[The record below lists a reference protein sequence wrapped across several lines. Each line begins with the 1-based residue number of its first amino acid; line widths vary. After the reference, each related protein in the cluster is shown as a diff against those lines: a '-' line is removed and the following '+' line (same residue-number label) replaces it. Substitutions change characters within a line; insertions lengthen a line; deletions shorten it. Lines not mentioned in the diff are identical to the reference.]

1 MRKAA
6 GIIPARF
13 QSSRFPG
20 KPLALIQGRPLI
32 QWVYESVK
40 KSALLSR
47 FIVATDDKRI
57 QQAASGF
64 GAEVFMTSA
73 GHPSGT
79 DRVAEVAGQ
88 LDTPIVINI
97 QGDEPLVQGKM
108 IDALVE
114 VLQDDSIPIASLMTR
129 RTDLGGMQDPN
140 RVKVVVDER
149 GYALYFSRSAVPYG
163 AKDFYFLHL
172 GIYGYQKEFLRELVR
187 MRVSRLETAERLEQ
201 LRILEAGFKIK
212 MIEVPYSALSVDTPE
227 DIIKVEEFLKR
238 NKHE

>member
-1 MRKAA
+1 LRKAA

-97 QGDEPLVQGKM
+97 QGDEPLIQGKM

>member
-32 QWVYESVK
+32 QWVYDGVK

-47 FIVATDDKRI
+47 FIIATDDKRI
-57 QQAASGF
+57 QQAAIGF
-64 GAEVFMTSA
+64 GAEVFMTST

-97 QGDEPLVQGKM
+97 QGDEPLVQGRM

-129 RTDLGGMQDPN
+129 RTDLSGMQDPN

-172 GIYGYQKEFLRELVR
+172 GIYGYQKEFLRELIR
-187 MRVSRLETAERLEQ
+187 MRASRLETAERLEQ
-201 LRILEAGFKIK
+201 LRILDAGFKIK
-212 MIEVPYSALSVDTPE
+212 MVEVPYSALSVDTPE
-227 DIIKVEEFLKR
+227 DIINVEEFLKR

>member
-20 KPLALIQGRPLI
+20 KPLALIQGKPMI

-47 FIVATDDKRI
+47 FIIATDDKRI
-57 QQAASGF
+57 QEAAAGF

-172 GIYGYQKEFLRELVR
+172 GIYGYQKDFLRELVR
-187 MRVSRLETAERLEQ
+187 MRASRLETAERLEQ

-212 MIEVPYSALSVDTPE
+212 MVEVPYSVLSVDTPE
-227 DIIKVEEFLKR
+227 DIIKVEEFLKK

>member
-20 KPLALIQGRPLI
+20 KPLALIQGKPMI
-32 QWVYESVK
+32 QWVYESIK

-47 FIVATDDKRI
+47 FIIATDDKRI
-57 QQAASGF
+57 QQAAAGF

-73 GHPSGT
+73 VHPSGT

-88 LDTPIVINI
+88 LDTPIIINI

-114 VLQDDSIPIASLMTR
+114 ALQDDSIPIASLMTR
-129 RTDLGGMQDPN
+129 RTDLDGIQDPN

-172 GIYGYQKEFLRELVR
+172 GIYGYQKDFLRELVR
-187 MRVSRLETAERLEQ
+187 MRPSRLETSERLEQ

-212 MIEVPYSALSVDTPE
+212 MVEIPYSALSVDTPE
-227 DIIKVEEFLKR
+227 DIIKVEEFMKR

>member
-1 MRKAA
+1 MKKAA

-47 FIVATDDKRI
+47 FIIATDDKRI

-97 QGDEPLVQGKM
+97 QGDEPLIQGKM

>member
-20 KPLALIQGRPLI
+20 KPLALIQGKPMI

-47 FIVATDDKRI
+47 FIIATDDKRI
-57 QQAASGF
+57 QQAAAGF

-163 AKDFYFLHL
+163 AKDFYFLHV
-172 GIYGYQKEFLRELVR
+172 GIYGYQKDFLRELIR

-212 MIEVPYSALSVDTPE
+212 MVEVPYSVLSVDTPE

-238 NKHE
+238 NKRE

>member
-1 MRKAA
+1 LRKAA

-20 KPLALIQGRPLI
+20 KPLALIQGKPMI
-32 QWVYESVK
+32 QWVYESIK

-47 FIVATDDKRI
+47 FIIATDDKRI
-57 QQAASGF
+57 QQAAAGF

-114 VLQDDSIPIASLMTR
+114 VLQDDSIPIASLMAR

-149 GYALYFSRSAVPYG
+149 GYALYFSRSAVPFG

-172 GIYGYQKEFLRELVR
+172 GIYGYQKDFLRELVR
-187 MRVSRLETAERLEQ
+187 MRASRLETAERLEQ

-212 MIEVPYSALSVDTPE
+212 MVEVPYSALSVDTPE

>member
-1 MRKAA
+1 LRKAA

-20 KPLALIQGRPLI
+20 KPLALIQGKPMI

-47 FIVATDDKRI
+47 FIIATDDKRI
-57 QQAASGF
+57 QEAAAGF

-172 GIYGYQKEFLRELVR
+172 GIYGYQKDFLRELVR
-187 MRVSRLETAERLEQ
+187 MRASRLETAERLEQ

-212 MIEVPYSALSVDTPE
+212 MVEVPYSVLSVDTPE
-227 DIIKVEEFLKR
+227 DIIKVEEFLKK